1 MQATDSRLDRLG
13 RRHPAPEDLADP
25 VFSALAGL
33 AHEVDVVDPSQD
45 AAVARLL
52 EVLDGRPLWV
62 LDGEDLSD
70 TDGTQDMILLDD
82 PAWESG
88 RQVIDLRQS
97 DAGAPPRAGA
107 EPVSAEPAGAEPGAE
122 DGAGADE
129 PGDVAAAD
137 ETPQAAAESGD
148 PTADADAESEA
159 DSDARSDA
167 AAEADEVRP
176 APPTVPIAKPAV
188 PPAPPA
194 EPGSDDDVP
203 DADQGAGL
211 PAAARVAD
219 DEGDVAGAGR
229 PLRLLPGRPREGEPA
244 WERAIRRATLPAAA
258 AIAIFTIGGGVTA
271 ALTGDPMAPLTGVS
285 RVVDSING
293 DSGEQ
298 RTTYAALQQN
308 LEKAQ
313 GALASGDVEA
323 AQALVQSARER
334 LADVPP
340 AEQAKLRRQIL
351 DVQKAIAA
359 TKAPTSAPAPSS
371 PATRAPSSNPSSPA
385 SPEPSNTS
393 APEPTDDPTP
403 TEEPSAQPSE
413 TADPTD
419 TPTEEPSVASSPAS
433 GGDATSGG

>member
-1 MQATDSRLDRLG
+1 MTDARKDGIVPDPSQLAEMQATDTRLDRLG

-33 AHEVDVVDPSQD
+33 AREVDVIDPSQD
-45 AAVARLL
+45 VAVARLV

-62 LDGEDLSD
+62 LEGEDLSD

-88 RQVIDLRQS
+88 RQVIDLRQGDAPP
-97 DAGAPPRAGA
+97 DAGERDA
-107 EPVSAEPAGAEPGAE
+107 
-122 DGAGADE
+122 
-129 PGDVAAAD
+129 DVAAAD
-137 ETPQAAAESGD
+137 ETPQVAAEAGD
-148 PTADADAESEA
+148 PTADSDA
-159 DSDARSDA
+159 DSDSDSDS
-167 AAEADEVRP
+167 EDADSGSEVDGSEVDAGDA
-176 APPTVPIAKPAV
+176 APPTVPIAKPTE
-188 PPAPPA
+188 PSA
-194 EPGSDDDVP
+194 EPGSGDAVPDDDE
-203 DADQGAGL
+203 AAEL

-219 DEGDVAGAGR
+219 AAGEGGSGVVR
-229 PLRLLPGRPREGEPA
+229 PLRLLPGRPREGEPS

-258 AIAIFTIGGGVTA
+258 AIAVFTIGGGVTA

-323 AQALVQSARER
+323 AKAFVQSARER
-334 LADVPP
+334 LDDVPP
-340 AEQAKLRRQIL
+340 AEQAKLRRQIQ

-359 TKAPTSAPAPSS
+359 KTPTTAPVPSA
-371 PATRAPSSNPSSPA
+371 PATRAPSSDPSPT
-385 SPEPSNTS
+385 SPEPSNSS

-403 TEEPSAQPSE
+403 TEDPSTAPSE
-413 TADPTD
+413 TVDPTV
-419 TPTEEPSVASSPAS
+419 TPTEEPSVESSSA
-433 GGDATSGG
+433 GVAGDATSSG